1 MEAGVS
7 GTRGSIRWG
16 ILGCGRIAGLFAE
29 GLQAVPDAELV
40 AVGSRSAENAE
51 AFGEKYGAARRHAS
65 YEALAADPD
74 VDLVYVATPHQLHR
88 ESTLLCLN
96 NGKGVVCEKPFAINS
111 AETAEMIATAREK
124 NLFLMEAMWTRFSP
138 VMTAVRDLIA
148 SGAIGEV
155 RMVSADFGFR
165 ATPPNPHRL
174 FDPAYGGGAL
184 MDVGVY
190 VTSFAS
196 MILGT
201 PSRVVSQLTIGEQG
215 VDEQAA
221 FILGYESGALAILS
235 AAIRTSSPQVAT
247 VMGTDGRIDIHSL
260 WWRPAAFTLVN
271 PGKDPIHFEPERT
284 GNGYNYEAIEAGR
297 CFREGLTESPVMPL
311 DETVAIIA
319 TLDEIRRQAG
329 IVFPME
335 TYASC

>member
-1 MEAGVS
+1 VP
-7 GTRGSIRWG
+7 GTRGTIRWG

-40 AVGSRSAENAE
+40 AVGSRSTENAE
-51 AFGEKYGAARRHAS
+51 AFGEKYGVARRHAS

-96 NGKGVVCEKPFAINS
+96 NGKGVLCEKPFAINS

-201 PSRVVSQLTIGEQG
+201 PNRVVSQLTVGEQG

-235 AAIRTSSPQVAT
+235 AAIRTSTPQVAT
-247 VMGTDGRIDIHSL
+247 VMGTEGRIDIHSL
-260 WWRPAAFTLVN
+260 WWRPTRFTLVN

-297 CFREGLTESPVMPL
+297 CLREELTESPVMPL
-311 DETVAIIA
+311 EETAAIIA

-335 TYASC
+335 SYASC